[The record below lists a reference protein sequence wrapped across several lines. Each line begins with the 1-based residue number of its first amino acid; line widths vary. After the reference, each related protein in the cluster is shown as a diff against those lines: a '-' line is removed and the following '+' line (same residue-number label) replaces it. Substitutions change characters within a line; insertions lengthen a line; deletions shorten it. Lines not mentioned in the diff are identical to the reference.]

1 MTDITPN
8 LCPPPLPSVLCAY
21 SDYTQ
26 SWPQDFTG
34 AAKISIKYL
43 FFKIQTELPTVYNG
57 NSGYGYS
64 MITATTNPSRLK
76 AAAAIGLLFYQFRQ
90 FTFTQETSHR

>member
-1 MTDITPN
+1 MTDIMSN
-8 LCPPPLPSVLCAY
+8 LCLFPPHPVHSQTTPSL
-21 SDYTQ
+21 
-26 SWPQDFTG
+26 G
-34 AAKISIKYL
+34 HKISQELLKSLSSI

-76 AAAAIGLLFYQFRQ
+76 AAAAVGLLF
-90 FTFTQETSHR
+90 TGSGN